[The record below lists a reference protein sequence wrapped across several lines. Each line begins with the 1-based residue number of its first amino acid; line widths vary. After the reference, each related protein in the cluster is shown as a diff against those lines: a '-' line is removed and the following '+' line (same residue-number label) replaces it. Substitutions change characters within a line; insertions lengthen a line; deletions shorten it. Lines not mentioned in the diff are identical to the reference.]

1 MPKHGL
7 PIFLHS
13 SWKEAS
19 QGWLRDDERTNT
31 TILSYLK
38 SENEYTNAITS
49 HLTELQD
56 TLYNEMLSSIIET
69 DYSVPRPDL
78 DCTIL
83 GALRGRVMIIIT
95 EHQDRISQNQHLVK

>member
-7 PIFLHS
+7 PIFQHS

-56 TLYNEMLSSIIET
+56 TLYNEMLSSYRSRE
-69 DYSVPRPDL
+69 
-78 DCTIL
+78 IL
-83 GALRGRVMIIIT
+83 GAT
-95 EHQDRISQNQHLVK
+95 DRTSRQSIDYCDNECVSKL